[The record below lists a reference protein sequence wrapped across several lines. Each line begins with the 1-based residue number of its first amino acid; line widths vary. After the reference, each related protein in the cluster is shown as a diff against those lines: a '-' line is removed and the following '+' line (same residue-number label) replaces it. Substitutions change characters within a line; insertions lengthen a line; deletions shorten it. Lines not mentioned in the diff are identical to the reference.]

1 MRLEP
6 SMTKPAKAAAA
17 VDLGERPLWF
27 APPADEQD
35 RRRTLTR
42 ERVVAEAL
50 TVIAAHGV
58 DALTMRALATRLGV
72 VPAALYRHVRNKEQL
87 HDLVLDG
94 VLAEVDYQP
103 DSSLGWTEQITTLAH
118 RLRTVL
124 ENHPGVAGL
133 LKTRDPL
140 GPHSL
145 ALTEAFLAPLHAA
158 GLSAQ
163 HAGLAF
169 SLLYDYILGFAVST
183 PTSINEQ
190 RVRDAATQRK
200 LHAFFRSLPGDRFP
214 TLTAFADHVWID
226 NRDERFT
233 AGLDTILDGLHAQR
247 RRHRRSQHRNR

>member
-1 MRLEP
+1 M
-6 SMTKPAKAAAA
+6 
-17 VDLGERPLWF
+17 
-27 APPADEQD
+27 
-35 RRRTLTR
+35 TR
-42 ERVVAEAL
+42 EHVVAEAL

-58 DALTMRALATRLGV
+58 DALTMRDLATRLGV
-72 VPAALYRHVRNKEQL
+72 VPAALYRHVRNRSSSRPRPRR
-87 HDLVLDG
+87 
-94 VLAEVDYQP
+94 VLAEVDYRP

-200 LHAFFRSLPGDRFP
+200 LHAFFRSLPADRFP
-214 TLTAFADHVWID
+214 PWRPSRHVWTD
-226 NRDERFT
+226 NRDERSRCPT
-233 AGLDTILDGLHAQR
+233 TIIDGLQPRAER
-247 RRHRRSQHRNR
+247 DAFTPNR